1 MRFHILGTGSA
12 GCNTAFHLRSRH
24 EVTLILRSQRALQD
38 FYKRKNE
45 ITYQRA
51 NQPNSIKIGGF
62 DTMVANHKTLSNDL
76 KNTMDAVVVTT
87 KAQHVTEAVAS
98 IKPYL
103 TRFSTL
109 ILLQNGMGVVE
120 ELIDSLWSGPDEQ
133 KNLPAIIRG
142 VNNHATIRTEPFS
155 VQHITGWDN
164 PNYGYFLAAVP
175 FTGTYSSLHDE
186 QQYYEQTNA
195 VIQACSDI
203 PDLNT
208 KKVDWQDLYERMMRK
223 LVVNCSLNALSGI
236 LESTNGPIIENPYA
250 VLLIHSICKECAE
263 VLPEMNAT
271 TEDLYKVVEHT
282 AYTAS
287 TSKTST
293 FQDILAKR
301 LTEME
306 YINGYIVRLA
316 KERNIPAPTNQLLLN
331 LLHAKEYHI
340 QAS

>member
-1 MRFHILGTGSA
+1 
-12 GCNTAFHLRSRH
+12 
-24 EVTLILRSQRALQD
+24 
-38 FYKRKNE
+38 
-45 ITYQRA
+45 
-51 NQPNSIKIGGF
+51 
-62 DTMVANHKTLSNDL
+62 
-76 KNTMDAVVVTT
+76 
-87 KAQHVTEAVAS
+87 
-98 IKPYL
+98 
-103 TRFSTL
+103 
-109 ILLQNGMGVVE
+109 MGVVE

-287 TSKTST
+287 TSKTSVRKK
-293 FQDILAKR
+293 DSAK
-301 LTEME
+301 
-306 YINGYIVRLA
+306 NKK
-316 KERNIPAPTNQLLLN
+316 KE
-331 LLHAKEYHI
+331 
-340 QAS
+340 